1 MTRTH
6 ALRLAL
12 LWTAARVFDPSATA
26 QPIDTAWVW
35 TTPGFEIG
43 ATGIAV
49 SDFDGDGRDE
59 LHLASRGGSYYGPQD
74 GYWHEWRPDGPVI
87 RQAWSSL
94 FHENGIQKLVAT
106 RSPENRYVV
115 ASGSELLVFLAVDH
129 QLERTIVTE
138 YPSIADLLADDLDGD
153 GDLEL
158 ALCDEDNLYIRSFT
172 TGLETGRRYGFGCS
186 QILSGQLDADPAREL
201 VLVGNAVGGIV
212 LDGATLDVQW
222 MELAGFGTRATLAD
236 VDSDGNSEIIHYRQ
250 DDDDLVAVE
259 PGAPMAHWEIEGCN
273 PDLLDSMDVD
283 GDGEAEV
290 VAYDA
295 NVFGGL
301 AALDA
306 STGVV
311 LWSLQ
316 LGVLPRSVAVGDFHG
331 DDSRA
336 LAVAGL
342 EGFYGGT
349 EGVLL
354 VVDLSTLL
362 LRSRT
367 PSLAVE
373 LATFALGDLDG
384 DSSPDLVAAFGTGNY
399 GSEVDRIAYFDL
411 SDRRLDWIEPV
422 SMATESLALGQ
433 ADADSQPELC
443 RTNSDYYNGLFLRCE
458 DTLTHAVE
466 WEIDFQSYDGPGQV
480 ALLDLDGSG
489 PLEVAVPTD
498 DGFVYA
504 FEGPTGWL
512 RWASPAV
519 ASSSTTLRV
528 AELDGDGQPE
538 LLAGGS
544 GGYYGG
550 NLTVVDPATGALLA
564 GPHDIALS
572 AFDAA
577 QFDADPE
584 MDVFGGLGSFGT
596 SQLAEIDPWTGVISP
611 AIATFGDPL
620 RAIRIAEM
628 TGDSQA
634 DVVVLSGPRALVIDG
649 STTSIVWES
658 PYLGGAAQEA
668 RDLELVDL
676 GGSDR
681 PEILVNLGVGFAVFG
696 VADLILF
703 EDGFESADTSAW
715 SATLP

>member
-1 MTRTH
+1 MIRSS
-6 ALRLAL
+6 AFRLAL
-12 LWTAARVFDPSATA
+12 IWIGARLLDPSATA

-35 TTPGFEIG
+35 TTPGYDIG

-59 LHLASRGGSYYGPQD
+59 LHLASLGGSYYGPQD
-74 GYWHEWRPDGPVI
+74 GYWHEWQPDGPVI

-94 FHENGIQKLVAT
+94 FLEGGIQKLVAT
-106 RSPENRYVV
+106 RSPENRYIVV
-115 ASGSELLVFLAVDH
+115 SGSELLVFAADH
-129 QLERTIVTE
+129 QLERTIVTD
-138 YPSIADLLADDLDGD
+138 YSLITDLIVDDLDGD

-158 ALCDEDNLYIRSFT
+158 AICDEDNLYVRSFT
-172 TGLETGRRYGFGCS
+172 TGLESGRRYGFGCS
-186 QILSGQLDADPAREL
+186 QLLSGQLDADPAREL

-222 MELAGFGTRATLAD
+222 VELDGFGTRATLAD
-236 VDSDGNSEIIHYRQ
+236 VDSDGNSEIIHYRE

-259 PGAPMAHWEIEGCN
+259 PGAPMAYWEIEGCN

-283 GDGEAEV
+283 GDGDSEV

-295 NVFGGL
+295 SVFGGL
-301 AALDA
+301 AAIDA
-306 STGVV
+306 STGVP

-316 LGVLPRSVAVGDFHG
+316 LGVQPRSVAVGDFHG
-331 DDSRA
+331 DDLRA
-336 LAVAGL
+336 LAVAGSDSS
-342 EGFYGGT
+342 YGWGD
-349 EGVLL
+349 GVL
-354 VVDLSTLL
+354 VFDLSTLL

-367 PSLAVE
+367 PLLAVE
-373 LATFALGDLDG
+373 LATFAVGDLDG

-399 GSEVDRIAYFDL
+399 GSEGDRIAYFDL

-422 SMATESLALGQ
+422 STTTESLAIGQ

-443 RTNSDYYNGLFLRCE
+443 RTNSDYYSGLFLRCE

-466 WEIDFQSYDGPGQV
+466 WEIDFQGDDSPGHV
-480 ALLDLDGSG
+480 ALLDLDGSD
-489 PLEVAVPTD
+489 PFEVAVPTAN
-498 DGFVYA
+498 GFVYV

-519 ASSSTTLRV
+519 ASTATTLRV
-528 AELDGDGQPE
+528 AEIDGDGQSE

-550 NLTVVDPATGALLA
+550 NLTVIDPATGALLA

-577 QFDADPE
+577 QFDADPG

-596 SQLAEIDPWTGVISP
+596 SQLAEIDPWTGAIEP
-611 AIATFGDPL
+611 AIATFADPL

-628 TGDSQA
+628 TGDSQV
-634 DVVVLSGPRALVIDG
+634 DFVVLSGSRALVIDG
-649 STTSIVWES
+649 ATTSIVWES
-658 PYLGGAAQEA
+658 PHLGSASQGT
-668 RDLELVDL
+668 RDLELADL

-681 PEILVNLGVGFAVFG
+681 PEIIVDLGVGFAVFG
-696 VADLILF
+696 VVDLILF